1 VIRNVEEIVDQ
12 RYGALKQTLATKVDD
27 LWAKVSWN
35 TPRDEADRIKWD
47 AIQACHAFHRAAN
60 PAYRER
66 CEREEFWGALEPE
79 HLPSTAFPEEIY
91 KAYSQKT
98 RGNGNALGVFCER
111 DVPLLLEHLNHYVVR
126 PLTMEGLS
134 ESYARFTDINGGLDR
149 LRADLLE
156 AQGVILVTSSGTTGK
171 AVSLIP
177 LDQASLN
184 TLSRSY
190 GRLFRHATI
199 VPGRGPIEQD
209 CHCLVGYSPRAGSM
223 MMALAFQVQAKGFE
237 ERAFLTIPADVQTR
251 ELRWRG
257 RVYSGAFGRMV
268 GWMMQPLIAIG
279 GKRTSRKGLENTIEA
294 LREAEKLGVR
304 TAVAGNPWMAYN
316 SLKEMEELLQAEIRE
331 GRKRPGDSLVD
342 LAPGSVLVFGGGNK
356 SGLNVSEEEIVALYR
371 KVISGIDR
379 VVDVYNQSEGYV
391 SGIRCAEG
399 HYHLDPHAA
408 YFVID
413 SYLAYYD
420 PRQNF
425 RVPATITGDLVDKI
439 IEEPCPCGA
448 PTRFF
453 RSIRRDDVNRGSKG
467 CAAALAEYA

>member
-1 VIRNVEEIVDQ
+1 MSSGYESLEQ
-12 RYGALKQTLATKVDD
+12 KLATKVED
-27 LWAKVSWN
+27 LWARVAWD
-35 TPRDEADRIKWD
+35 TPREEADRLRWD
-47 AIQACHAFHRAAN
+47 AIQACHAFHRVAN

-66 CEREEFWGALEPE
+66 CEREDFGAELKLEQ
-79 HLPSTAFPEEIY
+79 LPATAFPEEIY

-98 RGNGNALGVFCER
+98 QGNGNTLGIFCER
-111 DVPLLLEHLNHYVVR
+111 DVPLLLEHLNQYVVN
-126 PLTMEGLS
+126 PITMEGLS
-134 ESYARFTDINGGLDR
+134 ESYALFTDINGGLDR

-156 AQGVILVTSSGTTGK
+156 AQGVFLVTSSGTTGK

-190 GRLFRHATI
+190 GRLFSHATI
-199 VPGRGPIEQD
+199 VPGHGPIEQD

-223 MMALAFQVQAKGFE
+223 MMALAFQIQAKGFE
-237 ERAFLTIPADVQTR
+237 ERAFLTIPANVQTR

-257 RVYSGAFGRMV
+257 KVYSGAFGRLF
-268 GWMMQPLIAIG
+268 GWMMQPLMAVG

-294 LREAEKLGVR
+294 LRVAEKLGVR

-316 SLKEMEELLQAEIRE
+316 SLKEMEELLEIEIQE
-331 GRKRPGDSLVD
+331 GRKRPGDCLID

-356 SGLNVSEEEIVALYR
+356 SGLNISEEEIVSLYR

-391 SGIRCAEG
+391 SGIRCSEG
-399 HYHLDPHAA
+399 NYHLDPHAA

-420 PRQNF
+420 PRQNY
-425 RVPATITGDLVDKI
+425 RVPATITGDIVGEI
-439 IEEPCPCGA
+439 IEEQCPCGA

-453 RSIRRDDVNRGSKG
+453 TSIQRDTLNRGSKG